1 MQNFK
6 DFLSNKPET
15 SSPCERESTSVDE
28 ALSFQGRRQRAI
40 TAKRLKQKLQ
50 RAKDVALKRPADL
63 NRLHNRGRR
72 SARDFLTKLF
82 YGGKSKKDMS
92 ITQKAR
98 AEKKLDSKK
107 GAIKTISKRLLP
119 SKRRQDVERR
129 TK

>member
-1 MQNFK
+1 
-6 DFLSNKPET
+6 
-15 SSPCERESTSVDE
+15 
-28 ALSFQGRRQRAI
+28 
-40 TAKRLKQKLQ
+40 
-50 RAKDVALKRPADL
+50 
-63 NRLHNRGRR
+63 
-72 SARDFLTKLF
+72 
-82 YGGKSKKDMS
+82 MS